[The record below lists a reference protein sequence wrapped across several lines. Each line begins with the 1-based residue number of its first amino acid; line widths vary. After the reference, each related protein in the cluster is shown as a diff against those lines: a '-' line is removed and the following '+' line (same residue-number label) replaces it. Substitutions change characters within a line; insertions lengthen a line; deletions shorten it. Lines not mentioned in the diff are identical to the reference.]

1 MDSRYARLLPTPY
14 ENKLSTAKG
23 KRANHIRNIVTKWS
37 EDTIPATQKG
47 HPKRCPLRGWDR
59 WIRTIEM
66 PESKSGALPLGYIPI
81 FAFVFYHI
89 LLLLSSIHFQ
99 KGTLLSIKY

>member
-23 KRANHIRNIVTKWS
+23 KRTNHIRNNVAKWP
-37 EDTIPATQKG
+37 EDTIPATKKG
-47 HPKRCPLRGWDR
+47 HHMVSFRGWDR

-89 LLLLSSIHFQ
+89 LLLLSSI
-99 KGTLLSIKY
+99 LYI